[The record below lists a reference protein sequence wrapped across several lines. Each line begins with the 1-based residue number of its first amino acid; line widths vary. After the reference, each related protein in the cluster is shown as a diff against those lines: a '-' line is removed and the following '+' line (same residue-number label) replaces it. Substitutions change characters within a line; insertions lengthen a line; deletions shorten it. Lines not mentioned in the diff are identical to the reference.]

1 MTWEWSDIR
10 AFLAVADAG
19 TTLGAAKALGMN
31 QTTCAR
37 RIAALEAALGV
48 RLFDRSASGYAL
60 SAEGQALLP
69 AARALGEAALAFGNE
84 AAAWRR
90 RGLGVLR
97 VTTND
102 AVAELVL
109 APAVARFRAAHP
121 DVSIELDVTER
132 FVDIA
137 AGEADIAVR
146 GAEQIS
152 ADASL
157 IQRRLPDS
165 RWGVYCSPAYAAANG
180 KPASVRDLRGH
191 PIATLGGAILAATR
205 ALDPGLRIVDVTN
218 STNSL
223 RAALQ
228 AGYSV
233 GALPCHVG
241 DATPGLERCFLVDP
255 PSPAWLIYAER
266 LRGRPEARAFIDF
279 LVAHFDAIRPQ
290 LMGEA

>member
-48 RLFDRSASGYAL
+48 RLFDRSAAGYAL
-60 SAEGQALLP
+60 SAEGRALLP
-69 AARALGEAALAFGNE
+69 AARALGEAALALENE
-84 AAAWRR
+84 AAVWRR

-109 APAVARFRAAHP
+109 APAVARFRADHP

-146 GAEQIS
+146 GAEQLA

-165 RWGVYCSPAYAAANG
+165 RWAVYCSHAYAAANG
-180 KPASVRDLRGH
+180 KPDALTALAGH
-191 PIATLGGAILAATR
+191 PIATLGGAVLAATR
-205 ALDPGLRIVDVTN
+205 ALDPELRIVDVTN

-223 RAALQ
+223 RASLQ

-241 DATPGLERCFLVDP
+241 DATPGLERCFLIDP

-279 LVAHFDAIRPQ
+279 LAAHFETMRPR
-290 LMGEA
+290 LMGEG